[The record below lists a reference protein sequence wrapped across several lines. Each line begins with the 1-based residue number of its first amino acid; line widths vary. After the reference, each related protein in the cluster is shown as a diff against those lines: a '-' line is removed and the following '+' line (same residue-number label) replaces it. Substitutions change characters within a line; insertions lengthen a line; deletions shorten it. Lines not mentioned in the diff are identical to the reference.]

1 MREAALTA
9 GLGTMVN
16 RQDFGLLENG
26 KLKSGDA
33 VIGETGRYEMEGEK
47 ISRKKTA
54 ARGLPPLTFVG
65 GRKENAATGAG
76 LRRRGSGDA

>member
-47 ISRKKTA
+47 INRKK
-54 ARGLPPLTFVG
+54 
-65 GRKENAATGAG
+65 
-76 LRRRGSGDA
+76 RRRKGVRR

>member
-9 GLGTMVN
+9 GLWTMVN
-16 RQDFGLLENG
+16 RRDFGLLGKG

-47 ISRKKTA
+47 INRKK
-54 ARGLPPLTFVG
+54 
-65 GRKENAATGAG
+65 
-76 LRRRGSGDA
+76 RRRKGVRR